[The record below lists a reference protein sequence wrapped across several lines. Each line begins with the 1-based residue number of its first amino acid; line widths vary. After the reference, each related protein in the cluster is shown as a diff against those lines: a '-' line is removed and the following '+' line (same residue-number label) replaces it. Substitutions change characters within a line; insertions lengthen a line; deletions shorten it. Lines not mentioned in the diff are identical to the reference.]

1 MEPTDITIEILKS
14 IRDELHD
21 GLSSVRGELGSVRR
35 ELHDGLTGVRADL
48 AGVTERMDRLERRQT
63 EADLRIV
70 TELVA
75 IAGAVRETRDAY
87 REERALRHRVDDHER
102 RLADVEKRVGV

>member
-1 MEPTDITIEILKS
+1 MIPGGEHGADDITIEMLKS

-21 GLSSVRGELGSVRR
+21 GLSSVREELS
-35 ELHDGLTGVRADL
+35 GVRVDL
-48 AGVTERMDRLERRQT
+48 ACVTERMDRLERRQT
-63 EADLRIV
+63 EADLRIA

-87 REERALRHRVDDHER
+87 REERALSHRVDDHDF
-102 RLADVEKRVGV
+102 RLSDVQKRVGV